1 MPIEPAYASSYFD
14 LGSSSPTGI
23 VELIPGARNLLDYAS
38 VKRGELVLIL
48 AEHSV
53 DQLVI
58 QAISAAAAYRD
69 ATVWVLSVSQFSAGG
84 WDRSYPPPEIEQ
96 VYAQADVV
104 LGCTWWGEVHT
115 APLFFSVAPK
125 YKARYVSLHMT
136 ATASQ
141 LVTGARLH
149 PEIFYAI
156 KAKVIEH
163 CQGSTMRVT
172 TPQGTDVTFRDLNV
186 DTTETAGPARPGVWT
201 VFPYG
206 GMNFKPSDSEGVLVV
221 EESTA
226 SGIPAE
232 RTTITFKDNLVT
244 AIGGG
249 VAAEQIR
256 RFGPNGYYHRHAM
269 IGCNPKVRLA
279 GAPQFEREK
288 HAGAFYLGIDS
299 LTDGQVVRAGPG
311 YAHCDIQFDRPTI
324 TVDGRTVIQDG
335 HLLALDEPD
344 VRAAAQAFGPPDLLL
359 DDNPIIGIPIRRLD
373 AG

>member
-1 MPIEPAYASSYFD
+1 VIERAYASSYFD
-14 LGSSSPTGI
+14 LGGSSATGI
-23 VELIPGARNLLDYAS
+23 VELIPGARNLLDYAA
-38 VKRGELVLIL
+38 VKRGDLVLVL

-58 QAISAAAAYRD
+58 QAICAAAAYRE
-69 ATVWVLSVSQFSAGG
+69 ANVWVLSVTQFSAGG
-84 WDRSYPPPEIEQ
+84 WDREYPPREIEQ

-141 LVTGARLH
+141 MVTGARL
-149 PEIFYAI
+149 PPDVFYAI
-156 KAKVIEH
+156 KAKLIEQ

-186 DTTETAGPARPGVWT
+186 EPADTAGPARPGAWT

-206 GMNFKPSDSEGVLVV
+206 GMNFKPSDSEGILIV

-226 SGIPAE
+226 SGIPEE
-232 RTTITFKDNLVT
+232 RTTITFKDNLVA

-249 VAAEQIR
+249 IAAEQIR

-269 IGCNPKVRLA
+269 IGCNSSGKSTP
-279 GAPQFEREK
+279 
-288 HAGAFYLGIDS
+288 
-299 LTDGQVVRAGPG
+299 GPFTWG
-311 YAHCDIQFDRPTI
+311 STA
-324 TVDGRTVIQDG
+324 
-335 HLLALDEPD
+335 
-344 VRAAAQAFGPPDLLL
+344 
-359 DDNPIIGIPIRRLD
+359 
-373 AG
+373 